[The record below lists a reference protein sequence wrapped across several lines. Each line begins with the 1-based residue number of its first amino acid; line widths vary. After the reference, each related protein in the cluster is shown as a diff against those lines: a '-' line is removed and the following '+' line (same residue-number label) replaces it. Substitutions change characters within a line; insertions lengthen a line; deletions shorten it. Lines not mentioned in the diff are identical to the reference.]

1 MPCKECKDGKYKWG
15 NTGECKYATKD
26 ECEKANPKKY
36 SKMQPTPLGKKTY
49 AEYEKELK
57 EFNLS
62 SQRFDFNSI
71 KVLEKLASQMDK
83 VVNQLENDYGQIQ
96 MLINDYDNTEE
107 LVKEQSALTDR
118 AEDGVAL
125 ATKDVEAAKK
135 MLVASE
141 KSYDN
146 AFNKLDKL
154 AGRRNKAE
162 DKLVGR
168 NEKYKDAYAR
178 GEDLKVD
185 LKSAIKSVEQQL
197 KQLGVSQ
204 KPDELERAEIAIKL
218 FDAEVP
224 DAAKKLG
231 Y

>member
-1 MPCKECKDGKYKWG
+1 MPCKKCKDGKYKWG
-15 NTGECKYATKD
+15 NTGECKYDTK
-26 ECEKANPKKY
+26 EACESANHKY
-36 SKMQPTPLGKKTY
+36 KKMQPTPLGKKTY
-49 AEYEKELK
+49 EEYEKELK

-62 SQRFDFNSI
+62 SQRFDFNSV

-96 MLINDYDNTEE
+96 MLINDYDNNQE
-107 LVKEQSALTDR
+107 LQKEQAGLVDN

-125 ATKDVEAAKK
+125 VRQDVEDAKK
-135 MLVASE
+135 DLADRE
-141 KSYDN
+141 KSFDKL
-146 AFNKLDKL
+146 FNNLDKL
-154 AGRRNKAE
+154 AAKTNKSE

-197 KQLGVSQ
+197 KSLGVSQ

>member
-1 MPCKECKDGKYKWG
+1 MPCTKCKEGKYKWG
-15 NTGECKYATKD
+15 ETGECKYATKED
-26 ECEKANPKKY
+26 CESANHKY
-36 SKMQPTPLGKKTY
+36 SKMRPTPLGKKTY
-49 AEYEKELK
+49 EEYEKELK
-57 EFNLS
+57 EYNLS
-62 SQRFDFNSI
+62 SQRFDFNSV

-96 MLINDYDNTEE
+96 MLINDYDNNEE
-107 LVKEQSALTDR
+107 LQKKQAGLVDN

-125 ATKDVEAAKK
+125 ARKDVEDLKKDLAAR
-135 MLVASE
+135 E
-141 KSYDN
+141 KSFDN
-146 AFNKLDKL
+146 LFNKLDKL
-154 AGRRNKAE
+154 AAKTNKSE

-178 GEDLKVD
+178 GKDLKVD

-197 KQLGVSQ
+197 KALGISQ
-204 KPDELERAEIAIKL
+204 KPDELERAESAIKL

>member
-1 MPCKECKDGKYKWG
+1 MPCTKCEEGNYKWG
-15 NTGECKYATKD
+15 KTGECKYDSLDA
-26 ECEKANPKKY
+26 CESANSKY
-36 SKMQPTPLGKKTY
+36 NKMQPTPLGKKTY
-49 AEYEKELK
+49 EEYAKELK
-57 EFNLS
+57 EYNLS
-62 SQRFDFNSI
+62 SAQRFQFNSI

-83 VVNQLENDYGQIQ
+83 VVNQLETDYGQIQ
-96 MLINDYDNTEE
+96 MLINAYDNTED
-107 LVKEQSALTDR
+107 LVKEQNELTDR
-118 AEDGVAL
+118 AKDGVDL
-125 ATKDVEAAKK
+125 AREDVEAAKK
-135 MLVASE
+135 GLAASE

-146 AFNKLDKL
+146 VFNKLDKL

-185 LKSAIKSVEQQL
+185 IKSAIKSVEQQL

>member
-1 MPCKECKDGKYKWG
+1 MPCKKCKDENYKYG
-15 NTGECKYATKD
+15 NTGECKYATK
-26 ECEKANPKKY
+26 EACEKANPKKY
-36 SKMQPTPLGKKTY
+36 SKMNPTPLGKKTY
-49 AEYEKELK
+49 EEYAKELK

-62 SQRFDFNSI
+62 SQRFDFNSV

-83 VVNQLENDYGQIQ
+83 VVKQLETDYGQIQ
-96 MLINDYDNTEE
+96 MLINDYDNNQE
-107 LVKEQSALTDR
+107 LQKEQAGLVDN

-125 ATKDVEAAKK
+125 ARKDVEDSKKDLAAR
-135 MLVASE
+135 E
-141 KSYDN
+141 KSFDN
-146 AFNKLDKL
+146 LFNKLDKL
-154 AGRRNKAE
+154 AGKTNKSE

-197 KQLGVSQ
+197 KALGISQ
-204 KPDELERAEIAIKL
+204 KPDELDRAEIAIKL

>member
-1 MPCKECKDGKYKWG
+1 MPCTKCKDGKYKWG
-15 NTGECKYATKD
+15 NTGECKYDTK
-26 ECEKANPKKY
+26 EACESANHKY
-36 SKMQPTPLGKKTY
+36 KKMQPTPLGKKTY
-49 AEYEKELK
+49 EEYEKELK

-62 SQRFDFNSI
+62 SQRFDFNSV

-96 MLINDYDNTEE
+96 MLINDYDNNQE
-107 LVKEQSALTDR
+107 LQKEQAGLVDN

-125 ATKDVEAAKK
+125 VRQDVEDAKK
-135 MLVASE
+135 DLADRE
-141 KSYDN
+141 KSFDKL
-146 AFNKLDKL
+146 FNKLDKL
-154 AGRRNKAE
+154 AAKTNKSE

-197 KQLGVSQ
+197 KALGISQ

>member
-1 MPCKECKDGKYKWG
+1 
-15 NTGECKYATKD
+15 
-26 ECEKANPKKY
+26 
-36 SKMQPTPLGKKTY
+36 
-49 AEYEKELK
+49 LK
-57 EFNLS
+57 EYNLS
-62 SQRFDFNSI
+62 SQRFDFNSV

-96 MLINDYDNTEE
+96 MLINDYDKSEE
-107 LVKEQSALTDR
+107 LAKEQQGLVDN
-118 AEDGVAL
+118 AEDSVAL
-125 ATKDVEAAKK
+125 ARKDVEDFKKSLAAR
-135 MLVASE
+135 E
-141 KSYDN
+141 KSFDN
-146 AFNKLDKL
+146 LFNKYDKL
-154 AGRRNKAE
+154 VGKRNKAE

>member
-1 MPCKECKDGKYKWG
+1 MPCKKCKDGKYKWG
-15 NTGECKYATKD
+15 NTGECKYDTK
-26 ECEKANPKKY
+26 EACESANHKY
-36 SKMQPTPLGKKTY
+36 KKMQPTPLGKKTY
-49 AEYEKELK
+49 EEYEKELK

-62 SQRFDFNSI
+62 SQRFDFNSV

-96 MLINDYDNTEE
+96 MLINDYDNNQE
-107 LVKEQSALTDR
+107 LQKEQAGLVDN
-118 AEDGVAL
+118 AEDSVAL
-125 ATKDVEAAKK
+125 ARKDVEDSKKDLAAR
-135 MLVASE
+135 E
-141 KSYDN
+141 KSFDN
-146 AFNKLDKL
+146 LFNKLEKL
-154 AGRRNKAE
+154 AGKTNKSE

-178 GEDLKVD
+178 GGDLKVD

-197 KQLGVSQ
+197 KSLGVSQ

>member
-1 MPCKECKDGKYKWG
+1 MPCTKCKDGKYKWG
-15 NTGECKYATKD
+15 ETGECKYDSLDA
-26 ECEKANPKKY
+26 CESANHKY
-36 SKMQPTPLGKKTY
+36 KKMQPTPLGKKTY
-49 AEYEKELK
+49 EEYEKELK

-62 SQRFDFNSI
+62 SQRFDFNSV

-96 MLINDYDNTEE
+96 MLINDFDNNEE
-107 LVKEQSALTDR
+107 LKKEQGGLVDN
-118 AEDGVAL
+118 AEMGIDL
-125 ATKDVEAAKK
+125 QKQDVEAAKK
-135 MLVASE
+135 NLLDRE
-141 KSYDN
+141 KS
-146 AFNKLDKL
+146 FEKLADKYDKL
-154 AGRRNKAE
+154 VTKTNKAE

-197 KQLGVSQ
+197 KSLGVSQ

>member
-1 MPCKECKDGKYKWG
+1 MPCKKCKDGKYKWG
-15 NTGECKYATKD
+15 NTGECKYDTK
-26 ECEKANPKKY
+26 EACESANHKY
-36 SKMQPTPLGKKTY
+36 KKMQPTPLGKKTY
-49 AEYEKELK
+49 EEYEKELK

-62 SQRFDFNSI
+62 TQRFDFNSV

-96 MLINDYDNTEE
+96 MLINDYDNNQE
-107 LVKEQSALTDR
+107 LQKEQAGLVDN

-125 ATKDVEAAKK
+125 VRQDVEDAKK
-135 MLVASE
+135 DLADRE
-141 KSYDN
+141 KSFDKL
-146 AFNKLDKL
+146 FNKLDKL
-154 AGRRNKAE
+154 AAKTNKSE

-197 KQLGVSQ
+197 KALGISQ

>member
-1 MPCKECKDGKYKWG
+1 MPCKKCKDGKYKWG
-15 NTGECKYATKD
+15 NTGECKYDTK
-26 ECEKANPKKY
+26 EACESANHKY
-36 SKMQPTPLGKKTY
+36 KKMQPTPLGKKTY
-49 AEYEKELK
+49 EEYEKELK

-62 SQRFDFNSI
+62 SQRFDFNSV

-96 MLINDYDNTEE
+96 MLINDYDNNQE
-107 LVKEQSALTDR
+107 LQKEQAGLVDN

-125 ATKDVEAAKK
+125 VRQDVEDAKK
-135 MLVASE
+135 DLADRE
-141 KSYDN
+141 KSFDKL
-146 AFNKLDKL
+146 FNKLDKL
-154 AGRRNKAE
+154 AAKTNKAE

-197 KQLGVSQ
+197 KALGISQ

>member
-1 MPCKECKDGKYKWG
+1 MPCTKCEEGNYKWG
-15 NTGECKYATKD
+15 KTGECKYD
-26 ECEKANPKKY
+26 SLESCESANSKY

-49 AEYEKELK
+49 EEYAKELK

-62 SQRFDFNSI
+62 ATYRVEFNSVKI
-71 KVLEKLASQMDK
+71 LEKLASQMDK

-107 LVKEQSALTDR
+107 LVKEQGALTDR

-125 ATKDVEAAKK
+125 ARKDVEAAKK
-135 MLVASE
+135 GLAASE

-168 NEKYKDAYAR
+168 NEKYKDTYAR

>member
-1 MPCKECKDGKYKWG
+1 MR
-15 NTGECKYATKD
+15 
-26 ECEKANPKKY
+26 
-36 SKMQPTPLGKKTY
+36 PTPLGKKSY
-49 AEYEKELK
+49 EEYEKELK

-62 SQRFDFNSI
+62 SQRFDFNSV

-96 MLINDYDNTEE
+96 MLINDYDNNEE
-107 LVKEQSALTDR
+107 LEKEQRGLLDN
-118 AEDGVAL
+118 AEDGVDIL
-125 ATKDVEAAKK
+125 RKDVEDLKKDLAAR
-135 MLVASE
+135 E
-141 KSYDN
+141 KS
-146 AFNKLDKL
+146 FEKLVDKYDKL
-154 AGRRNKAE
+154 VTKTNKAE

-185 LKSAIKSVEQQL
+185 LKSAIKSVEGQL
-197 KQLGVSQ
+197 KALGISQ
-204 KPDELERAEIAIKL
+204 KPDELQRAEIAIQL

>member
-1 MPCKECKDGKYKWG
+1 MPCTKCKEGKYKWG
-15 NTGECKYATKD
+15 ETGECKYATKED
-26 ECEKANPKKY
+26 CESANHKY
-36 SKMQPTPLGKKTY
+36 SKMRPTPLGKKTY
-49 AEYEKELK
+49 EEYEKELK

-62 SQRFDFNSI
+62 SQRFDFNSV

-96 MLINDYDNTEE
+96 MLINDYDNNEE
-107 LVKEQSALTDR
+107 LQKKQAGLVDN

-125 ATKDVEAAKK
+125 ARKDVEDLKKDLAAR
-135 MLVASE
+135 E
-141 KSYDN
+141 KSFDN
-146 AFNKLDKL
+146 LFNKLDKL
-154 AGRRNKAE
+154 AAKTNKSE

-178 GEDLKVD
+178 GKDLKVD

-197 KQLGVSQ
+197 KALGISQ
-204 KPDELERAEIAIKL
+204 KPDELERAESAIKL

>member
-1 MPCKECKDGKYKWG
+1 MPCTKCEDGKYKWG
-15 NTGECKYATKD
+15 KTGECKYATK
-26 ECEKANPKKY
+26 ESCEKANPKKY
-36 SKMQPTPLGKKTY
+36 SKMNPTPLGKKTY
-49 AEYEKELK
+49 EEYEKELK

-62 SQRFDFNSI
+62 SQRFDFNSV

-83 VVNQLENDYGQIQ
+83 VVKQLENDYGQIQ
-96 MLINDYDNTEE
+96 MLINDYDNNQE
-107 LVKEQSALTDR
+107 LQKEQAGLVDN
-118 AEDGVAL
+118 AEDSVAL
-125 ATKDVEAAKK
+125 ARKDFEDSKKDLAAR
-135 MLVASE
+135 E
-141 KSYDN
+141 KSFEN
-146 AFNKLDKL
+146 LFNKLDKL
-154 AGRRNKAE
+154 AGKTNKSE

-168 NEKYKDAYAR
+168 NERYKDAYAR

-197 KQLGVSQ
+197 KALGISQ
-204 KPDELERAEIAIKL
+204 KPDELDRAEIAIKL

>member
-1 MPCKECKDGKYKWG
+1 MPCKKCKDGKYKWG
-15 NTGECKYATKD
+15 NTGECKYDTK
-26 ECEKANPKKY
+26 EACESANHKY
-36 SKMQPTPLGKKTY
+36 KKMQPTPLGKKTY
-49 AEYEKELK
+49 EEYEKELK

-62 SQRFDFNSI
+62 SQRFDFNSV

-96 MLINDYDNTEE
+96 MLINDYDNNQE
-107 LVKEQSALTDR
+107 LQKEQAGLVDN

-125 ATKDVEAAKK
+125 VRQDVEDAKK
-135 MLVASE
+135 DLADRE
-141 KSYDN
+141 KSFDKL
-146 AFNKLDKL
+146 FNKLDKL
-154 AGRRNKAE
+154 AAKTNKSE

-197 KQLGVSQ
+197 KALGISQ

>member
-1 MPCKECKDGKYKWG
+1 MPCKKCEEGYKWG
-15 NTGECKYATKD
+15 ETGECEYDSLDA
-26 ECEKANPKKY
+26 CEKANSKY

-49 AEYEKELK
+49 EEYEKELK
-57 EFNLS
+57 EYNLS
-62 SQRFDFNSI
+62 SQRFDFNSV

-96 MLINDYDNTEE
+96 MLINDYDNNEE
-107 LVKEQSALTDR
+107 LQKEQAGLVDN

-125 ATKDVEAAKK
+125 ARKDVEDSKKDLAAR
-135 MLVASE
+135 E
-141 KSYDN
+141 KSFDN
-146 AFNKLDKL
+146 LFNKLDKL
-154 AGRRNKAE
+154 AGKTNKSE

-197 KQLGVSQ
+197 KALGISQ

>member
-1 MPCKECKDGKYKWG
+1 MPCTKCKDGKYKWG
-15 NTGECKYATKD
+15 ETGECKYDSLDA
-26 ECEKANPKKY
+26 CESANHKY
-36 SKMQPTPLGKKTY
+36 SKMRPTPLGKKTY
-49 AEYEKELK
+49 EEYEKELK
-57 EFNLS
+57 EYNLS
-62 SQRFDFNSI
+62 SQRFDFNSV

-96 MLINDYDNTEE
+96 MLINDFDNNEE
-107 LVKEQSALTDR
+107 LKKEQGGLVDN
-118 AEDGVAL
+118 AEMGIDL
-125 ATKDVEAAKK
+125 QKQDVEAAKK
-135 MLVASE
+135 NLLDRE
-141 KSYDN
+141 KS
-146 AFNKLDKL
+146 FEKLADKYDKL
-154 AGRRNKAE
+154 VTKTNKAE